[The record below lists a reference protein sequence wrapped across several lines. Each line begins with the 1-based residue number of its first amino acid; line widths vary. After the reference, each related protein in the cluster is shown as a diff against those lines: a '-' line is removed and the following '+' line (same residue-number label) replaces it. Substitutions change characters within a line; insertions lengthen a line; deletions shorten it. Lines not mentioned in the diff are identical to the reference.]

1 MIRQAGYITKK
12 RAASSK
18 LVDEITKKVKTSTSS
33 SLLNAYIKQDYLDN
47 SLRGGVPLILGDPMN
62 PKILHTFNRVHG
74 DIERDYNWF
83 NVSHYIVLKFLLS
96 LKLTCFI
103 FGNTFLS

>member
-83 NVSHYIVLKFLLS
+83 NVSHFIMS
-96 LKLTCFI
+96 CFCYHA
-103 FGNTFLS
+103 S